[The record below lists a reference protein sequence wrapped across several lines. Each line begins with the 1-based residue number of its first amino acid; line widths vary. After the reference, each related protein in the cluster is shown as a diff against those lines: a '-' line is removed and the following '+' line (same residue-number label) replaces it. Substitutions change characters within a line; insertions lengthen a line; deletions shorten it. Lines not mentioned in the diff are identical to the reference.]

1 MPLTTAAI
9 AGVVWASG
17 SIGIVFVG
25 GLFAIMT
32 ASFAVQAVRWWQT
45 SGVQDAPALTGATPI
60 ALSLTHPYL
69 LVRATETDRWR
80 VTIVIDGVAKDVS
93 LAAREGFPFSG
104 IEQRTGDAAFDA
116 RVKVTGNSLTC
127 RSLLDAGTRDAL
139 RAAIDAFPGLTVN
152 AGVLQWSGRPTMV
165 EEAAQR
171 LLDAAAHLI
180 SPDLLAGLEKS
191 ALTDRSPIMRLR
203 ALDLLTSRFAAAPET
218 RRIAG
223 AALADADPPVRL
235 RAALFLGPEGHDELA
250 ALAANESLAPE
261 VRAEAIRGAAQL
273 PRDRAAPII
282 RDALTDRRE
291 LVRMSAI
298 LTAGRLK
305 LASCNSRFAGIVRR
319 APPAQQMAIVE
330 AAAATEHESAEAP
343 LLAALEDGT
352 PEAKLAAVRALGPI
366 GTVRSIEPLLELR
379 GLPLLSGEMGP
390 LATAAI
396 AAIQSRLAGAG
407 AGQLALSD
415 SSGGEISFPGAES
428 GSLSVPPNEPGG
440 LALSQDEVEGVKRNA
455 APRRRTT

>member
-1 MPLTTAAI
+1 MPVATAAI
-9 AGVVWASG
+9 AVAVWYSG
-17 SIGIVFVG
+17 SIGIAFVG
-25 GLFAIMT
+25 SLFAIIGISS
-32 ASFAVQAVRWWQT
+32 AYQLVRWWQT
-45 SGVQDAPALTGATPI
+45 SGVQDAAALSGATPI

-69 LVRATETDRWR
+69 LVRATETDRGR
-80 VTIVIDGVAKDVS
+80 VTIVVDGVAKDIS
-93 LAAREGFPFSG
+93 IAARAGFALGG

-127 RSLLDAGTRDAL
+127 RSLLDAGTQDAL
-139 RAAIDAFPGLTVN
+139 RAALDSFPGLTVN
-152 AGVLQWSGRPTMV
+152 GGVLQWSGRPPMI
-165 EEAAQR
+165 EDAAQR

-191 ALTDRSPIMRLR
+191 ALTDRSPTMRLQ
-203 ALDLLTSRFAAAPET
+203 ALGLLTSRFAAAPET
-218 RRIAG
+218 RRIAS

-250 ALAANESLAPE
+250 TLAANESLAPE
-261 VRAEAIRGAAQL
+261 VRAEAVRGAAQL

-319 APPAQQMAIVE
+319 APPAQQMAIVD

-343 LLAALEDGT
+343 LLAVLEDGT

-366 GTVRSIEPLLELR
+366 GTVRSIEPLLALR
-379 GLPLLSGEMGP
+379 GVQLLAGEMGP
-390 LATAAI
+390 IATAAV

-415 SSGGEISFPGAES
+415 ASGGEISFPGAES

-440 LALSQDEVEGVKRNA
+440 LALSQDEVEGVNRNA
-455 APRRRTT
+455 ASRRRTT